1 MGAWVIGLCLDAE
14 SIFGPCEVHLA
25 ENAYLLGL
33 FYDAMSSFAD
43 DTEEDIADSKS
54 ARMDCDKIFRE
65 AEDRAIDSGRVL
77 VMTNISK
84 FPNMVQLILL
94 AEAHNMVTV
103 IVGMMKTQTEDLI
116 NIGLK
121 FFRLEDIPTLNMWLK
136 RHKIFLL
143 GIEIMDSARSVH
155 ENPFSARMALMPGN
169 EGTGLSL
176 QQKSICDGFVI
187 IPQYGTATASLNVHV
202 ATCLVLYR
210 FSRWAA
216 S

>member
-1 MGAWVIGLCLDAE
+1 
-14 SIFGPCEVHLA
+14 
-25 ENAYLLGL
+25 
-33 FYDAMSSFAD
+33 MSSFAD
-43 DTEEDIADSKS
+43 DTNEDIADSKS
-54 ARMDCDKIFRE
+54 SARMECEKIFRE
-65 AEDRAIDSGRVL
+65 AEDGAINSGRVL

-121 FFRLEDIPTLNMWLK
+121 FFRLENIPTLNVWLK
-136 RHKIFLL
+136 RHKISLL

-155 ENPFSARMALMPGN
+155 ENPFSARIALMPGN

-202 ATCLVLYR
+202 ATCLVLHR
-210 FSRWAA
+210 FCRWAA